1 MSHTIYDV
9 MSHDPVCLPPGA
21 TLDEAARCMRDHAIG
36 DVLVAEDDQLRGMVT
51 DRDIVVRALAEGRD
65 PSRTTVAEV
74 CTSDVTALSPSDDID
89 EAIRLM
95 SDRAVR
101 RVPVV
106 EHGRL
111 VGIVAM
117 GDLAIERD
125 PDSAL
130 ADVSAAAPNS

>member
-1 MSHTIYDV
+1 MSRTINDV
-9 MSHDPVCLPPGA
+9 MTHDPVTLPPGA
-21 TLDEAARCMRDHAIG
+21 SLEDAARCMRDHAIG
-36 DVLVAEDDQLRGMVT
+36 DVLVAEDDQLHGMVT

-65 PSRTTVAEV
+65 PARTTVGEV
-74 CTSDVTALSPSDDID
+74 CTAEVIALAPADDVD

-117 GDLAIERD
+117 GDLAIARD
-125 PDSAL
+125 PESAL